1 MAVFPPGVGVWLAAR
16 QGTIIAQ
23 SDWLP

>member
-1 MAVFPPGVGVWLAAR
+1 LAAR